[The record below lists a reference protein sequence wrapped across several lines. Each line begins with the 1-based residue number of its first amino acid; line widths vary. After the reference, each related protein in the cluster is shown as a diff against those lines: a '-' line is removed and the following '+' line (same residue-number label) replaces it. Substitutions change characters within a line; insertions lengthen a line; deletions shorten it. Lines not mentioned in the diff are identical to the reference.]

1 MAGNYRKPTD
11 KNHKEIP
18 FKIEVEGK
26 EYIGTVAPSGDLPAF
41 GVPNVFIVR
50 VPGESRKMMSI
61 YRGEWQM
68 QATPEFVKA
77 LGKWIENQYK

>member
-26 EYIGTVAPSGDLPAF
+26 ECVGTVTPSGEPPAF
-41 GVPNVFIVR
+41 GVPNAFIVR
-50 VPGESRKMMSI
+50 IPGEPRKMMSI

-68 QATPEFVKA
+68 QANPEFVKT
-77 LGKWIENQYK
+77 LGKWIESQYK